1 MEFYMKAFA
10 SVLMISASLIAG
22 AAQAATSADAP
33 VSKTRAQV
41 VAELQQARAEGL
53 LSTGEADYPAVVQA
67 NAGAKTRAQVES
79 ELVVA
84 EAAGQ
89 VSTGESDYPPLA
101 AQTNASSTTRA
112 AVEAEYA
119 QLAAAGQLPQ
129 TTF

>member
-1 MEFYMKAFA
+1 MKAFA

-22 AAQAATSADAP
+22 AAQAATSTDAP

-53 LSTGEADYPAVVQA
+53 LSTGESDYPAAIQA
-67 NAGAKTRAQVES
+67 NASQKTRAQVES

-89 VSTGESDYPPLA
+89 VSTGEADYPPLA
-101 AQTNASSTTRA
+101 AQADTSSTTRA